1 MSTNKACDTCKYKIL
16 QFFTVQGDCFQKS
29 HLNRKYFFFF
39 VTLQNFC
46 LCAHPRIQ
54 TAFFILLQTCLSAES
69 VNGEAPPH
77 ACSVSLTNGA
87 SKRMVS
93 GITGRAVAGVGHT
106 CGDEESEVQHI
117 ACRAYRV
124 RSMETQG
131 LRQMAQLWTCEPRKQ
146 PGLLLLSVENVTA
159 WELRCSK
166 YRNQKK
172 PRQKSSL

>member
-1 MSTNKACDTCKYKIL
+1 M
-16 QFFTVQGDCFQKS
+16 
-29 HLNRKYFFFF
+29 
-39 VTLQNFC
+39 
-46 LCAHPRIQ
+46 
-54 TAFFILLQTCLSAES
+54 
-69 VNGEAPPH
+69 NGEAPPH

-117 ACRAYRV
+117 DCRAYRV
-124 RSMETQG
+124 RSVETQG

-172 PRQKSSL
+172 TKAKKQSVMRLRTGANGTTLLVEVQQASRRNIGSD